1 MHASLNCAT
10 QVSQDNKDRDK
21 EKKQHDKTVVFAY
34 NYVSL
39 EPIRQ
44 KGSWEYCCRRHDIDI
59 KSDDESEETVTA
71 SKL

>member
-10 QVSQDNKDRDK
+10 QVSQDNKDRDE
-21 EKKQHDKTVVFAY
+21 EKSNMTKLQCLH

-39 EPIRQ
+39 EPIRH
-44 KGSWEYCCRRHDIDI
+44 KGSWEYCCRRHDIDV

>member
-21 EKKQHDKTVVFAY
+21 EKKQHDRRKEAT
-34 NYVSL
+34 L
-39 EPIRQ
+39 EPMRH
-44 KGSWEYCCRRHDIDI
+44 KGSWEYCCRRHDIDV